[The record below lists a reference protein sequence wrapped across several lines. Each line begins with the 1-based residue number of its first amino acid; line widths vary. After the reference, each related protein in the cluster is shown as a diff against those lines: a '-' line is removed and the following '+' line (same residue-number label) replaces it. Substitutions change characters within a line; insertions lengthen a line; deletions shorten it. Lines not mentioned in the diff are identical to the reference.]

1 MVAIH
6 QNILEGHPSA
16 APRRR
21 AGRALRVAR
30 GRQLVAYLG
39 PSVVLSLAIFMFP
52 LGFIIVLGFTQWAG
66 LGPATFIGI
75 QNYITLY
82 HDASFRSAV
91 VNTLLWGGAG
101 IFVQTPLALLAA
113 LILSRRPKMWK
124 LIRTLIFVPGVVS
137 TTILALIWYFM
148 FSPEIGLV
156 NGSLTAMGLKSLTR
170 SWLSD
175 PGTAQVA
182 IMVPFV
188 LYIGF
193 GMVLFLTQISTVP
206 KDVLEAA
213 QLDGANAWQ
222 QDIHITVPAIR
233 RSIALW
239 ALFLVGFV
247 LRMFEYPYIMTD
259 GGPVNRTM
267 NVSLY
272 IYNQMVTAD
281 QYGLAMA
288 AGVVTVVLGAL
299 MMSSVLLVL
308 RWIEAS

>member
-1 MVAIH
+1 MAK
-6 QNILEGHPSA
+6 P
-16 APRRR
+16 
-21 AGRALRVAR
+21 
-30 GRQLVAYLG
+30 RQLIAYLG
-39 PSVVLSLAIFMFP
+39 PSVALSLGLFLFP
-52 LGFIIVLGFTQWAG
+52 LGFIIVMGFTQWAG
-66 LGPATFIGI
+66 LGPAKYIGI
-75 QNYITLY
+75 QNYVALY
-82 HDASFRSAV
+82 HDPSFRAAV
-91 VNTLLWGGAG
+91 ANTLLWGAAG
-101 IFVQTPLALLAA
+101 IFVQTPLCLLAA
-113 LILSRRPKMWK
+113 LVLSRRPAMWK
-124 LIRTLIFVPGVVS
+124 LIRTLLFVPSVVS
-137 TTILALIWYFM
+137 TTILALVWYFM
-148 FSPEIGLV
+148 LSPEIGLV
-156 NGSLTAMGLKSLTR
+156 NGTLTALGLKSLTR

-206 KDVLEAA
+206 KDILEAA
-213 QLDGANAWQ
+213 QLDGANAWR
-222 QDIHITVPAIR
+222 QDLHVTVPAIR

-239 ALFLVGFV
+239 ALFLVGYV

-272 IYNQMVTAD
+272 IYDQMVTAN

-299 MMSSVLLVL
+299 LMSSILLVL

>member
-1 MVAIH
+1 MLAFD
-6 QNILEGHPSA
+6 QNLQEVHTSA

-21 AGRALRVAR
+21 AGRALRFAR
-30 GRQLVAYLG
+30 ARQLVAYLG
-39 PSVVLSLAIFMFP
+39 PSVVLSLAIFVFP
-52 LGFIIVLGFTQWAG
+52 LGFIIALGFTQWAG
-66 LGPATFIGI
+66 LGPATFIGF

-82 HDASFRSAV
+82 HDPSFRAAV
-91 VNTLLWGGAG
+91 GNTLLWGGAG

-113 LILSRRPKMWK
+113 LILSRRPRGWK

-156 NGSLTAMGLKSLTR
+156 NGSLAAMGLKSLTR

-175 PGTAQVA
+175 LGTAQVA

-222 QDIHITVPAIR
+222 QDVHVTIPAIR

-272 IYNQMVTAD
+272 IYNQMVTAN